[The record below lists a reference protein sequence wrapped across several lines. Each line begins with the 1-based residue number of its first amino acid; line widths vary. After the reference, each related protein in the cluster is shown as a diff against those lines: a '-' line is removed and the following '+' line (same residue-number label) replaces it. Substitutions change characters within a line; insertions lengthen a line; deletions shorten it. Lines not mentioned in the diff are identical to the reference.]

1 MTTQK
6 PLLALTM
13 GDPAGIGPEIVVK
26 AAVDVQVTETARV
39 VVFGSPD
46 VLQHAISQF
55 LPLATLKIV
64 TSLVEA
70 KNTEAQANEVIC
82 YAPEGASFST
92 AKYADISIG
101 EECAV
106 SGKIA
111 FDCIVAATEA
121 VLSGEADAIV
131 TAPVNKASINRAGVK
146 GFSGHTE
153 LIAEMCDCTNFSMQ
167 QSAEK
172 LHVSFVTTHIPLRE
186 VVQNITKEKV
196 IRNFH
201 LLYNGLLDEGIEKP
215 KVAFAA
221 INPHAGENGYMG
233 NEDIEITEP
242 AVRQLQ
248 AEGFDVEGPFPP
260 DTLFIADIRT
270 RFDGIV
276 CMYHDQGHIPFKMLA
291 FDVGVNSTLGLPII
305 RTSVDHGTAFNLA
318 WQGKANTGS
327 LLEALKL
334 ATLKSFYK
342 KRT

>member
-1 MTTQK
+1 MTPQK

-26 AAVDVQVTETARV
+26 TATDPQVTQIAKV

-46 VLQHAISQF
+46 ILQEAIRQF
-55 LPLATLKIV
+55 YPTATLKVV
-64 TSLVEA
+64 TTLSEARSVESEM
-70 KNTEAQANEVIC
+70 NTVVC
-82 YAPEGASFST
+82 YAPEGECFSQ
-92 AKYADISIG
+92 AKFSDFTVG
-101 EECAV
+101 EESGVA
-106 SGKIA
+106 GKIA
-111 FDCIVAATEA
+111 YDCIVAATKA

-146 GFSGHTE
+146 DFSGHTE
-153 LIAEMCDCTNFSMQ
+153 LIAQMCDCTNFSMQ
-167 QSAEK
+167 QSADK

-186 VVQNITKEKV
+186 VVQNISKEKV
-196 IRNFH
+196 LRNFH
-201 LLYNGLLDEGIEKP
+201 LLYQGLLDEGIERP
-215 KVAFAA
+215 KVAIAA

-242 AVRQLQ
+242 VVKQLLS
-248 AEGFDVEGPFPP
+248 EGFDVEGPFPP
-260 DTLFIADIRT
+260 DTLFIPEIRT

-318 WQGKANTGS
+318 WQGKASTGS

-334 ATLKSFYK
+334 ATLKSLHK
-342 KRT
+342 NGK